1 MLREARRRRKRRLKP
16 AKVIAFDEMWT
27 YVKARRKGKRREV
40 WVWTAVVMEADGSRW
55 VDFQVGDRS
64 EKTFLKLYRRLPE
77 AERYRS
83 DHYQVYE
90 WLPQDRR
97 VAGKG
102 GEVNWN
108 EGLHSRFRDS
118 LKRLQRKTKGYT
130 KRVAMLRDSIALVC
144 LRLGLF

>member
-1 MLREARRRRKRRLKP
+1 M
-16 AKVIAFDEMWT
+16 
-27 YVKARRKGKRREV
+27 
-40 WVWTAVVMEADGSRW
+40 
-55 VDFQVGDRS
+55 
-64 EKTFLKLYRRLPE
+64 PE

-83 DHYQVYE
+83 DHYPVYQ
-90 WLPQDRR
+90 WLPQDRH

-130 KRVAMLRDSIALVC
+130 KRVAMPRDSIAWVC
-144 LRLGLF
+144 LRLGLFQYQRVLGIPPNQT